1 MKVFETGIKGL
12 VLIEPLVFRDNR
24 GFFLETY
31 SLKKF
36 QEAGINCTFVQDN
49 HSRSEETGVLR
60 GLHFQLPPFTQSKLI
75 RVTRGSIFDV
85 VVDLRKNSDT
95 YGKWLGF
102 ELNENN
108 FKMLFIPQGFAHGF
122 CTLEKGTEVQY
133 KVDKFYA
140 PESDSGIRWDD
151 PALKIKWPVN
161 SPVISKKDALLPL
174 FNQIEYPF

>member
-75 RVTRGSIFDV
+75 RVTRGAIFDA
-85 VVDLRKNSDT
+85 VVDLRKDSDT

-102 ELNENN
+102 ELTENN

-133 KVDKFYA
+133 KVDTFYA
-140 PESDSGIRWDD
+140 PEFDSGIRWDD
-151 PALKIKWPVN
+151 PTLKIKWPVN

-174 FNQIEYPF
+174 FNQIDYPF